1 MKRIIAICGAKRSGK
16 DVLANHIIEKYGYT
30 RLSFAEPLKQ
40 LVKQLFNFSDE
51 QVGLID
57 GDNDE
62 KDTIDERWG
71 ISPRKALQFIG
82 TEVLQHKIQELIP
95 NIGRDYLAN
104 ILLSKIEN
112 DKTYVIS
119 DLRFIHEYE
128 KIKHLD
134 IDIIKV
140 IRPSLTTGDEGEQN
154 DEQHLSEVE
163 NLYIP
168 CNKEIINDGTLEDY
182 INKFENLYIY

>member
-1 MKRIIAICGAKRSGK
+1 MKRIIAICGTKRSGK
-16 DVLANHIIEKYGYT
+16 DVLANHIVNKYGYT
-30 RLSFAEPLKQ
+30 KLSFAEPLKE

-51 QVGLID
+51 QVGLIN
-57 GDNDE
+57 GNNDE

-71 ISPRKALQFIG
+71 LSPRKALQFIG

-95 NIGRDYLAN
+95 NIGRDYFAN
-104 ILLSKIEN
+104 ILLSKIEDN
-112 DKTYVIS
+112 KTYVIS

-140 IRPSLTTGDEGEQN
+140 IRPSITNGIGEQN
-154 DEQHLSEVE
+154 FEQHLSEVE

-182 INKFENLYIY
+182 INKFENL

>member
-30 RLSFAEPLKQ
+30 KLSFAEPLKQ
-40 LVKQLFNFSDE
+40 LVKQLFNFTDT

-95 NIGRDYLAN
+95 NIGRDYFAN
-104 ILLSKIEN
+104 ILLSKIED

-140 IRPSLTTGDEGEQN
+140 IRPSLAVN
-154 DEQHLSEVE
+154 DEKHLSEVE

-168 CNKEIINDGTLEDY
+168 YDKEIINDGTLEDY
-182 INKFENLYIY
+182 INKFENL

>member
-16 DVLANHIIEKYGYT
+16 DVLANHIINKYGYT
-30 RLSFAEPLKQ
+30 RLSFAEPLKE
-40 LVKQLFNFSDE
+40 LVKLLFNFSDE

-82 TEVLQHKIQELIP
+82 TEVLQHKIQELLP
-95 NIGRDYLAN
+95 NIGRDYFAN

-140 IRPSLTTGDEGEQN
+140 IRPSITSEEGEQN
-154 DEQHLSEVE
+154 GEQHLSEVE
-163 NLYIP
+163 NQFIP
-168 CNKEIINDGTLEDY
+168 CDKKIINDGTLEDY
-182 INKFENLYIY
+182 INKFESL

>member
-1 MKRIIAICGAKRSGK
+1 MKKIIAICGEKRSGK
-16 DVLANHIIEKYGYT
+16 DVLANHIVNKYGYT
-30 RLSFAEPLKQ
+30 RLSFAEPLKE
-40 LVKQLFNFSDE
+40 LVKLIFNFSDE

-62 KDTIDERWG
+62 KDTIDEKWG

-95 NIGRDYLAN
+95 NIGRDYFAN
-104 ILLSKIEN
+104 ILLSKIED

-140 IRPSLTTGDEGEQN
+140 IRPSLTTDEEDGQN
-154 DEQHLSEVE
+154 KEHLSEIE
-163 NLYIP
+163 NQYIP

-182 INKFENLYIY
+182 INKFENYNLL

>member
-1 MKRIIAICGAKRSGK
+1 MKKIIAICGAKRSGK
-16 DVLANHIIEKYGYT
+16 DILANHIVNKYGYT
-30 RLSFAEPLKQ
+30 RLSFAEPLKE
-40 LVKQLFNFSDE
+40 LVKLIFNFSDE

-57 GDNDE
+57 GDNEE

-95 NIGRDYLAN
+95 NIGRDYFAN

-140 IRPSLTTGDEGEQN
+140 IRPSLTTSKEGEQN
-154 DEQHLSEVE
+154 NVQHLSEIE

-168 CNKEIINDGTLEDY
+168 YNKKIINDGTQEDY
-182 INKFENLYIY
+182 INKFENL